1 MHHVA
6 VCLEGGSKLLHVL
19 SYILF
24 FSLKMEV
31 CQITDSRENVANAF
45 LHTIQTEQKQS
56 IKITIDCF
64 HELIL

>member
-1 MHHVA
+1 
-6 VCLEGGSKLLHVL
+6 
-19 SYILF
+19 
-24 FSLKMEV
+24 MEA